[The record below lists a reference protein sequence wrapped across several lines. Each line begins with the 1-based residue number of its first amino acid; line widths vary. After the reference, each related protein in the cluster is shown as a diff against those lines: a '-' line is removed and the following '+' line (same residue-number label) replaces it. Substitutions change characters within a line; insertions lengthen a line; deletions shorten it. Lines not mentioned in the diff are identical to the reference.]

1 MISIEEFGDYIKYE
15 CPMSNTIIIYQLEKI
30 SKDTF
35 NVKFSDLDINWTM
48 PKLVINILKFSIDD
62 LQTKYHIC
70 NFIQTITK
78 EEFESIDAEKKEK
91 YIVINE
97 YKIDDIIY
105 VEISC
110 DIESALINIVNNLF
124 RENPL

>member
-15 CPMSNTIIIYQLEKI
+15 CPLSNTLLIYQLEKI
-30 SKDTF
+30 SKDF
-35 NVKFSDLDINWTM
+35 YNVTFSDLDINWTM

-62 LQTKYHIC
+62 LQTKYHIEK
-70 NFIQTITK
+70 FIQTITK

-91 YIVINE
+91 YIIIDE
-97 YKIDDIIY
+97 YKINDVFHVD
-105 VEISC
+105 ISC
-110 DIESALINIVNNLF
+110 DIESALINIVENLF

>member
-15 CPMSNTIIIYQLEKI
+15 CPVSNNIIIYQLEKI
-30 SKDTF
+30 KKDIY
-35 NVKFSDLDINWTM
+35 NVKFSDLEINWTM

-62 LQTKYHIC
+62 LQTKYHIE

-91 YIVINE
+91 YIVTNE

>member
-1 MISIEEFGDYIKYE
+1 MILIEEFGDYIKYE
-15 CPMSNTIIIYQLEKI
+15 CPISNSIIIYQLEKI
-30 SKDTF
+30 NKDIY

-48 PKLVINILKFSIDD
+48 PKLVINILKFSFND
-62 LQTKYHIC
+62 LQTKYHIE

-78 EEFESIDAEKKEK
+78 EEFNSMDFEKKEK
-91 YIVINE
+91 YIIIKE
-97 YKIDDIIY
+97 IMMDDILC

-110 DIESALINIVNNLF
+110 NIESALLNIVDNLF

>member
-1 MISIEEFGDYIKYE
+1 MILIEEFGDYIKYE
-15 CPMSNTIIIYQLEKI
+15 CPISNSIIIYQLEKI
-30 SKDTF
+30 NKDIY

-48 PKLVINILKFSIDD
+48 PKLVINILKFSFDD
-62 LQTKYHIC
+62 LQTKYHIE

-78 EEFESIDAEKKEK
+78 EEFKSMDFEKKEK
-91 YIVINE
+91 YIIIKE
-97 YKIDDIIY
+97 IMMDDILC

-110 DIESALINIVNNLF
+110 NIESALLNIVDNLF

>member
-1 MISIEEFGDYIKYE
+1 MISNEEFGDYIKYE
-15 CPMSNTIIIYQLEKI
+15 CPVSNTIIIYQLEKI
-30 SKDTF
+30 KKDIY
-35 NVKFSDLDINWTM
+35 NVKFSDLDINWEI

-62 LQTKYHIC
+62 LQTKYHIE

-91 YIVINE
+91 YIVINA

-110 DIESALINIVNNLF
+110 DIESALLNIVNNLF

>member
-15 CPMSNTIIIYQLEKI
+15 CPLSNTLLIYQLEKI
-30 SKDTF
+30 SKDF
-35 NVKFSDLDINWTM
+35 YNVTFSDLDINWTM

-62 LQTKYHIC
+62 LQTKYHIEK
-70 NFIQTITK
+70 FIQTITK

-91 YIVINE
+91 YIIINE
-97 YKIDDIIY
+97 YKINDVFHVD
-105 VEISC
+105 ISC
-110 DIESALINIVNNLF
+110 DIESALINIVENLF